1 MKTLYQEYRLFF
13 IILTI
18 LVIGFLLW
26 YFSNIVAY
34 ILVAVVVSILGQPII
49 NLLEKIKFGKF
60 RLPRALT
67 AIISLLILLCILTV
81 FFIFFIPLAVK
92 EATLLSSIDT
102 KALLDHYKDN
112 LGWLQL
118 QLSKFGVLPEH
129 MTLTDFLSVKI
140 KSLVTMATFS
150 NLLGNFLTV
159 TGGFFFSIF
168 SILFLSFFFLYDE
181 NLFLKILLTLMPE
194 KYDEQTRNVTAKSR
208 TLLSRYFIGL
218 FADVILMIISYI
230 IGLTIVGV
238 KGAVIIGIFGGIVN
252 IIPYIGP
259 IIAGLTGIMLGAT
272 SVIAAGDYAT
282 LAPLILKILS
292 VFVIVVVLDNILYG
306 PFIYGKS
313 VHAHPVEIFIVIIA
327 AGSIAGIL
335 GMIIAVPVYSL
346 LRILA
351 KEFLSQFRLV
361 QKITDKI

>member
-1 MKTLYQEYRLFF
+1 MQTLYQQYRLFF

-18 LVIGFLLW
+18 LIVGFLLW

-60 RLPRALT
+60 RIPRALT
-67 AIISLLILLCILTV
+67 ALISLLVIVGILVV

-102 KALLDHYKDN
+102 KALLEHYKDN
-112 LGWLQL
+112 LGWLQI
-118 QLSKFGVLPEH
+118 QLTKFGVLPEH

-140 KSLVTMATFS
+140 KSLVSLATFS
-150 NLLGNFLTV
+150 NLLGSFLTV

-168 SILFLSFFFLYDE
+168 SVLFLSFFFLYDE
-181 NLFLKILLTLMPE
+181 NLFLKILLAIMPE
-194 KYDEQTRNVTAKSR
+194 KYDEQTRNVTYKSR

-218 FADVILMIISYI
+218 FTDVILMIISYI

-259 IIAGLTGIMLGAT
+259 ILAALTGILLGAT

-282 LAPLILKILS
+282 LAPLILKILT
-292 VFVIVVVLDNILYG
+292 VFVAVVLLDNILYG

-327 AGSIAGIL
+327 AGSIAGIP

>member
-1 MKTLYQEYRLFF
+1 MTTLYQQYRLFF

-34 ILVAVVVSILGQPII
+34 ILIAVVVSILGQPIV
-49 NLLEKIKFGKF
+49 NLLEKIRVGKIAI
-60 RLPRALT
+60 PRPITALL
-67 AIISLLILLCILTV
+67 SLLLIVSVLV
-81 FFIFFIPLAVK
+81 AFFIFFIPLAVK
-92 EATLLSSIDT
+92 EATMLSSINT
-102 KALLDHYKDN
+102 TALIEHYKDN
-112 LGWLQL
+112 LGWLQQEL
-118 QLSKFGVLPEH
+118 VRFGVLPEH
-129 MTLTDFLSVKI
+129 VTLTDFLSEKI
-140 KSLVTMATFS
+140 KSLVNLATFS
-150 NLLGNFLTV
+150 NLLGNFLTFTSGV
-159 TGGFFFSIF
+159 FFGIF
-168 SILFLSFFFLYDE
+168 SVLFLSFFFLYDE
-181 NLFLKILLTLMPE
+181 NLFLKILLALMPE
-194 KYDEQTRNVTAKSR
+194 KYDEQTRNVTYKSR
-208 TLLSRYFIGL
+208 ALLSRYFIGL
-218 FADVILMIISYI
+218 FADVIVMIISYI
-230 IGLTIVGV
+230 IGLSIIGV

-259 IIAGLTGIMLGAT
+259 IIATLTGIMLGAT

-282 LAPLILKILS
+282 LAPLILKIIS
-292 VFVIVVVLDNILYG
+292 VFVIVILLDNILYA
-306 PFIYGKS
+306 PFIYGRS

>member
-18 LVIGFLLW
+18 LIIGFLLW

-49 NLLEKIKFGKF
+49 NLLEKFRYGK
-60 RLPRALT
+60 LKIPRVLNAL
-67 AIISLLILLCILTV
+67 ISLLVIVSILVT

-92 EATLLSSIDT
+92 EASLLSSIDT
-102 KALLDHYKDN
+102 KALLEHYKEN
-112 LGWLQL
+112 LGWLQD
-118 QLSKFGVLPEH
+118 QLLKFGILPEH

-140 KSLVTMATFS
+140 KSLINLATFS
-150 NLLGNFLTV
+150 NLLGSFITV
-159 TGGFFFSIF
+159 TGGFFFSLF

-181 NLFLKILLTLMPE
+181 NLFLTILLAIMPE

-218 FADVILMIISYI
+218 FADVVVMIISYI

-259 IIAGLTGIMLGAT
+259 IIAALTGVLLGAT

-282 LAPLILKILS
+282 LAPLILKILT
-292 VFVIVVVLDNILYG
+292 VFVSVILLDNVLYA

-351 KEFLSQFRLV
+351 KEFLSQFRIV
-361 QKITDKI
+361 QKITNKI

>member
-18 LVIGFLLW
+18 LIIGFLLW

-34 ILVAVVVSILGQPII
+34 ILISVVVSILGQPII
-49 NLLEKIKFGKF
+49 NLLEKIRIGKF
-60 RLPRALT
+60 SIPRPVTSL
-67 AIISLLILLCILTV
+67 ISLLVIVAVLVT
-81 FFIFFIPLAVK
+81 FFILFIPLAVK
-92 EATLLSSIDT
+92 EATLLSTIDT
-102 KALLDHYKDN
+102 TALIEHYKDN
-112 LGWLQL
+112 LTWLQT
-118 QLSKFGVLPEH
+118 QLLKFGVLPEH
-129 MTLTDFLSVKI
+129 MTLTEFLSVKI
-140 KSLVTMATFS
+140 KSLVSLATFS
-150 NLLGNFLTV
+150 DLLGNFLTFTSGV
-159 TGGFFFSIF
+159 FFSIF
-168 SILFLSFFFLYDE
+168 SILFLSYFFLYDE
-181 NLFLKILLTLMPE
+181 NLFLKILLAIMPE
-194 KYDEQTRNVTAKSR
+194 KYDEQTRNVTTKSR

-218 FADVILMIISYI
+218 FADVILMIVSYI

-259 IIAGLTGIMLGAT
+259 ILATLTGILLGAT

-282 LAPLILKILS
+282 LAPLILKIVS
-292 VFVIVVVLDNILYG
+292 VFIIVVLLDNILYG

>member
-1 MKTLYQEYRLFF
+1 MQTLYQQYRLFF

-18 LVIGFLLW
+18 LVICFLLW
-26 YFSNIVAY
+26 FFSNIVAY
-34 ILVAVVVSILGQPII
+34 ILIAVVVSILGQPII
-49 NLLEKIKFGKF
+49 NLLERIKFGRF
-60 RLPRALT
+60 MIPRPLT
-67 AIISLLILLCILTV
+67 AIISLLVIISILVV

-102 KALLDHYKDN
+102 TALIEHYKDN
-112 LGWLQL
+112 LGWLQTEL
-118 QLSKFGVLPEH
+118 LRFGILPEH
-129 MTLTDFLSVKI
+129 VTLTDFLSDKI
-140 KSLVTMATFS
+140 KSLVNLATFS
-150 NLLGNFLTV
+150 NLLGNFLTF
-159 TGGFFFSIF
+159 TGGVFFSIF
-168 SILFLSFFFLYDE
+168 SVLFLSYFFLYDE
-181 NLFLKILLTLMPE
+181 NLFMKILLAIMPE
-194 KYDEQTRNVTAKSR
+194 KYDEQTRNVTVKSR

-218 FADVILMIISYI
+218 FADVVLMIISYI
-230 IGLTIVGV
+230 IGLSIVGV
-238 KGAVIIGIFGGIVN
+238 QGAVIIGIFGGIVN

-259 IIAGLTGIMLGAT
+259 ILAALTGVLLGAT
-272 SVIAAGDYAT
+272 SVVAAGDYAT
-282 LAPLILKILS
+282 LAPLILKILI
-292 VFVIVVVLDNILYG
+292 VFVTVVLLDNILYA